1 MRYAIVLEKSKK
13 NYSAY
18 VPDIPGCIA
27 TGATA
32 AEAVEQMRSA
42 LHLHLEGMREDG
54 EPIPDPVTL
63 VEYVDVQLPK
73 RSAAAR

>member
-13 NYSAY
+13 NYAAY
-18 VPDIPGCIA
+18 VPDVPGCIA
-27 TGATA
+27 TGTTA
-32 AEAVEQMRSA
+32 AETVEQMRSA
-42 LHLHLEGMREDG
+42 LQFHLEGMQEDG

-73 RSAAAR
+73 RSAAAT